1 MLFSKTLIALSISIS
16 YPSIQLLPKHFP
28 SFPFDVSGENVVRVF
43 SGISGY
49 ECTITRYQKDD
60 WLRQRKRS
68 YQLTLVSIFK
78 VE

>member
-28 SFPFDVSGENVVRVF
+28 SFSFDVSGENVVRVF

-60 WLRQRKRS
+60 WLRQRKRC